1 MELGV
6 PEPYTCEGFKF
17 VMPNTEA
24 MTSQPVA
31 FVRKASGLRR
41 DVSLLDVVSLNL
53 SNMSGG
59 AALGT
64 IGFTTVLL
72 SSMSGVNLVYGS
84 ILAWLLSIPEIIVY
98 SMMTTRISR
107 TGGDYVWVSRVY
119 GGFFGGPLSFMGYTL
134 ETMAYLALIA
144 LSAVVAIGS
153 VGVAMGYQNML
164 GLALPGNISGA
175 NLVAQ
180 FIIAAIVFAAI
191 IAVNLVK
198 PKVGYKLVAVTVII
212 AIVATFV
219 GIFSLLAAGTTG
231 VQNYMS
237 FLNSLGLK
245 DTYTTVAS
253 SYTGPT
259 FDFGATIFMLP
270 FFAIFVY
277 PWLNAGPAVASEI
290 KGKGTLRYNV
300 VISSIVTLIVVTTA
314 FASMYYAGG
323 FNFINGALANSSLV
337 YDWSF
342 NFWTLAMGV
351 ASNPAIA
358 WFIGLGWILW
368 TVAIL
373 AYGIIV
379 LSRYLFA
386 QSFDRFLPERIS
398 YVSPRY
404 NSPTVALLIELVG
417 TIVLIALASF
427 FYGTLVSLYGAVIA
441 SMIYFIFIG
450 IAAML
455 YALKNE
461 KGGSKAILATAGLLM
476 AIVFVYISYQFLAY
490 YTIWGGNVIAY
501 GWVVISFIAGI
512 VIYAISKSYHSK
524 RGIDITLAYKEL
536 PPL

>member
-1 MELGV
+1 
-6 PEPYTCEGFKF
+6 
-17 VMPNTEA
+17 

-64 IGFTTVLL
+64 IGLTTVLL
-72 SSMSGVNLVYGS
+72 TSMSGVNLVYGS

-98 SMMTTRISR
+98 SMMTTRVSR

-134 ETMAYLALIA
+134 ETMAYMALIA
-144 LSAVVAIGS
+144 LAAVFAIGA
-153 VGVAMGYQNML
+153 VGVNLGYSNL
-164 GLALPGNISGA
+164 LPFALPGNLPGA
-175 NLVAQ
+175 NQVGQ
-180 FIIAAIVFAAI
+180 FLIAALVFVVLIVINVFKPKLGYKVVA
-191 IAVNLVK
+191 IAVL
-198 PKVGYKLVAVTVII
+198 I
-212 AIVATFV
+212 AIAATFV

-237 FLNSLGLK
+237 FLNSIGSNT
-245 DTYTTVAS
+245 TYTAVAN

-259 FDFGATIFMLP
+259 FNFGATIFMLP

-290 KGKGTLRYNV
+290 KGKGALRYNV
-300 VISSIVTLIVVTTA
+300 FISSVVTLIVVTA
-314 FASMYYAGG
+314 GFASMYYAGG
-323 FNFINGALANSSLV
+323 FNFINGALGNSNLV
-337 YDWSF
+337 FNWSF

-351 ASNPAIA
+351 SSTPVA

-368 TVAIL
+368 NVAII
-373 AYGIIV
+373 AYAIIV

-386 QSFDRFLPERIS
+386 QSFDRFLPEKISRIS
-398 YVSPRY
+398 PKYG
-404 NSPTVALLIELVG
+404 SPTVAFLINLVG
-417 TIVLIALASF
+417 TIVLIGLASF
-427 FYGTLVSLYGAVIA
+427 FYGTLTSLYGAVVA
-441 SMIYFIFIG
+441 SMIYFFFIG
-450 IAAML
+450 IAAVI

-461 KGGSKAILATAGLLM
+461 KGRSKAILATAGLLM
-476 AIVFVYISYQFLAY
+476 TIVFAYITYQFLAFAS
-490 YTIWGGNVIAY
+490 IWGGNPIAY
-501 GWVVISFIAGI
+501 GWVVGSFIAG
-512 VIYAISKSYHSK
+512 VIIYTVSKSYHAK
-524 RGIDITLAYKEL
+524 RGIDIALAYKEL